1 MQERILKFD
10 KITDM
15 FSFVPYLYPKSKS
28 VKEILFSSLAAGIL
42 VYLFLIIFQ
51 PFGTESFHH
60 PYKYIVLFP
69 YTLIF
74 GSAFFISSLFVSQ
87 FKDWNIGYELMKI
100 LVILLLGSISSYFYN
115 ALCISHVKLS
125 FENYGYMFLYSLA
138 IGIPISTIYILSR
151 YIYLKNIP
159 ENTALDVAPQPISNC
174 EAPKEKVLK
183 ILGNN
188 IELEVT
194 EENFLYAQ
202 SMENYCNV
210 YFLEDGKIKK
220 LLIRISLSNIL
231 KQVETHS
238 IKKCHRSYIINLEKV
253 KDLKG
258 NAQGYK
264 LILPEIDF
272 EIPVSRSFI
281 SSIIPQLQQSKR

>member
-1 MQERILKFD
+1 MLFIV
-10 KITDM
+10 
-15 FSFVPYLYPKSKS
+15 SYLYPRSKS
-28 VKEILFSSLAAGIL
+28 IKEILISSIAAGIL

-51 PFGTESFHH
+51 PFGTENFHH
-60 PYKYIVLFP
+60 PYKYIILFP

-74 GSAFFISSLFVSQ
+74 GVAFFVSSLFVSQ
-87 FKDWNIGYELMKI
+87 FKKWNIGYELMKV
-100 LVILLLGSISSYFYN
+100 LVILLLGSIFSYFYN
-115 ALCISHVKLS
+115 ALFISQVKLS
-125 FENYGYMFLYSLA
+125 LENYGYMFLYSLA

-159 ENTALDVAPQPISNC
+159 ENTALDIASQRINNS
-174 EAPKEKVLK
+174 EETKEKVLK

-188 IELEVT
+188 IELEVA
-194 EENFLYAQ
+194 EENFLFAQ

-210 YFLEDGKIKK
+210 HFLDDGKIKK

-281 SSIIPQLQQSKR
+281 SDIIPQLQQPKR